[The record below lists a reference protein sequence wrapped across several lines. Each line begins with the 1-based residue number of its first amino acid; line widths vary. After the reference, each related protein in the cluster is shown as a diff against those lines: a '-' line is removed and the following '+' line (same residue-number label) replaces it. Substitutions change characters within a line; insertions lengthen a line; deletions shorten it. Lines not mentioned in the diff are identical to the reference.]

1 MVGQSPGPGR
11 MVKAGLAGDDLRL
24 QRRDLGSRRGRAGAQ
39 AGGDRLKQAGFA
51 PSVTEEPTADPA
63 EDGVVIN
70 QFPPA
75 GSRGQRG
82 DLVTITVGVLTP

>member
-11 MVKAGLAGDDLRL
+11 MVKAGS
-24 QRRDLGSRRGRAGAQ
+24 QVTIFVSSGAISVPDVVGQ
-39 AGGDRLKQAGFA
+39 ARKQAVTAIKQAGFT

-70 QFPPA
+70 QFPPS